1 VNRCTRETHVIL
13 AFGEGELLLVLLLL
27 EVKWITHG
35 HVTVC
40 ARSVPHNNTHPG
52 SFIQANNHL
61 IRTVHQQIKNEIKYL
76 KTEPTIRYD
85 HIDTKITK
93 IGAKTTKLRLF
104 RRFPIGN

>member
-1 VNRCTRETHVIL
+1 MNRCTRETHVIL
-13 AFGEGELLLVLLLL
+13 AFSEGELLLVLLLL
-27 EVKWITHG
+27 VVKWITHG

-76 KTEPTIRYD
+76 KTEPTFRYD

-93 IGAKTTKLRLF
+93 IGAKTTKLRPFGDFL
-104 RRFPIGN
+104 

>member
-1 VNRCTRETHVIL
+1 MNRCTRETHVIL

-27 EVKWITHG
+27 GVKGITHG

-76 KTEPTIRYD
+76 KTEPTFRYD

-93 IGAKTTKLRLF
+93 IGTKTIKLRIYSDFL
-104 RRFPIGN
+104 

>member
-1 VNRCTRETHVIL
+1 VNRYTRETHAIL

-27 EVKWITHG
+27 GVKRITHA

-40 ARSVPHNNTHPG
+40 ARLAPNNNTHPG
-52 SFIQANNHL
+52 SIIQANNPL

-76 KTEPTIRYD
+76 KTEPTFRYD

-93 IGAKTTKLRLF
+93 IGAKTTKLRIYGDFL
-104 RRFPIGN
+104 